1 MQKVRRFDDWLTEKL
16 KNPKFKRF
24 YEEESKR
31 MNIAIKIAQT
41 REAAGLTQ
49 KELAARM
56 GTTLQVISRLE
67 SGNCSYTLKTLEK
80 IASAI
85 GARLEIDFVPLS
97 KPPAAIGSLS
107 DFEKLRDINSSVGT
121 GSG

>member
-1 MQKVRRFDDWLTEKL
+1 MQKVRRFDDWLAEKL
-16 KNPKFKRF
+16 KNPEFKRF

-31 MNIAIKIAQT
+31 MNIAIKIVQA

-56 GTTLQVISRLE
+56 GTTLQVISQLE

-80 IASAI
+80 VATAI
-85 GARLEIDFVPLS
+85 GAHLKIDFVPLS
-97 KPPAAIGSLS
+97 KPPAAIGFIS
-107 DFEKLRDINSSVGT
+107 DFKILREINSSVGT